1 MLLLLI
7 EFPGR
12 NKKAEEKT
20 PTFPSLPNKLKT
32 KILDL
37 GLAAPEL

>member
-7 EFPGR
+7 QFPGR

-20 PTFPSLPNKLKT
+20 PSLPNKLKT
-32 KILDL
+32 KILGL
-37 GLAAPEL
+37 GLPAPEL